1 MVLWSVQEVRF
12 RCVTTHLPIQRWANW
27 PGHKRHQ
34 NNIADVQESGKIH
47 APFPSAGPHQPHQ
60 QGVRNTPS
68 RLETEAEQMAAATLP
83 PAMEV
88 NAMLDCTVE
97 GQHAHIR
104 IPMHKSGPST
114 LFHKGMLNIPTGE
127 NNKGARATS
136 P

>member
-1 MVLWSVQEVRF
+1 MF
-12 RCVTTHLPIQRWANW
+12 RKVEKSTP
-27 PGHKRHQ
+27 
-34 NNIADVQESGKIH
+34 
-47 APFPSAGPHQPHQ
+47 PSPPRDHPSPTSK
-60 QGVRNTPS
+60 GVRNTPS

-97 GQHAHIR
+97 GSMHTYS

-114 LFHKGMLNIPTGE
+114 LFHKGMLNIPSRGKIT
-127 NNKGARATS
+127 KVLAATS

>member
-1 MVLWSVQEVRF
+1 M
-12 RCVTTHLPIQRWANW
+12 
-27 PGHKRHQ
+27 
-34 NNIADVQESGKIH
+34 
-47 APFPSAGPHQPHQ
+47 
-60 QGVRNTPS
+60 RNTPS

-97 GQHAHIR
+97 GSMHTYS

-114 LFHKGMLNIPTGE
+114 LFHKGMLNIPSRGKIT
-127 NNKGARATS
+127 KVLAATS